1 MRTFNILLT
10 LLLTLAL
17 PCRGE
22 DIQKTG
28 RSDALVKE
36 LLTKIDSTAVYAARR
51 EQAIDAV
58 KSKLPG
64 NTDMER
70 YDLYHELSVM
80 YSNYLVDSSIVY
92 MERAVKLSQSFS
104 DKRYRIK
111 SELSLANI
119 LADSGFYT
127 EAHEIITAIDR
138 HSIDQTLL
146 IPYYRA
152 QANLLHKLYSSSY
165 EPVDYRNKYRAEYN
179 IYRDSLLAVTD
190 STSDLFLQNMEKKE
204 ARAGNIAA
212 ARKYNAIRLSRITD
226 KKSASY
232 ATCLYDRFVISYLY
246 ERKLTGAAIDDVL
259 ESAIIEVEH
268 CNKNIAS
275 LLRVESMLL
284 YFNDIVA
291 AKKVSDYYYSSL
303 LKFGSRRRIIEGVE
317 LTLKINDQTF
327 KTLERREYQIKIGL
341 AFVLIL
347 LFVLVFTL
355 LKMNSTRLKL
365 ARMKDDLDQSSKISK
380 GYVGVVFRLYS
391 SYIKRLEIFR
401 TKIHTTLRKG
411 QIEQALELTSP
422 LGDNAGE
429 DRRELFH
436 NFDTAFVDIFPDFI
450 QKVNACLKPE
460 AQIIPKK
467 TEILNTELRILAII
481 KLGIEDSSK
490 IAEML
495 HCSVKTVYNLR
506 SGLKA
511 RLAIPE
517 EEFNKVISEI

>member
-146 IPYYRA
+146 IP
-152 QANLLHKLYSSSY
+152 
-165 EPVDYRNKYRAEYN
+165 
-179 IYRDSLLAVTD
+179 
-190 STSDLFLQNMEKKE
+190 
-204 ARAGNIAA
+204 
-212 ARKYNAIRLSRITD
+212 
-226 KKSASY
+226 
-232 ATCLYDRFVISYLY
+232 
-246 ERKLTGAAIDDVL
+246 
-259 ESAIIEVEH
+259 
-268 CNKNIAS
+268 
-275 LLRVESMLL
+275 
-284 YFNDIVA
+284 
-291 AKKVSDYYYSSL
+291 
-303 LKFGSRRRIIEGVE
+303 
-317 LTLKINDQTF
+317 
-327 KTLERREYQIKIGL
+327 
-341 AFVLIL
+341 
-347 LFVLVFTL
+347 
-355 LKMNSTRLKL
+355 
-365 ARMKDDLDQSSKISK
+365 
-380 GYVGVVFRLYS
+380 
-391 SYIKRLEIFR
+391 
-401 TKIHTTLRKG
+401 
-411 QIEQALELTSP
+411 
-422 LGDNAGE
+422 
-429 DRRELFH
+429 
-436 NFDTAFVDIFPDFI
+436 
-450 QKVNACLKPE
+450 
-460 AQIIPKK
+460 
-467 TEILNTELRILAII
+467 
-481 KLGIEDSSK
+481 
-490 IAEML
+490 
-495 HCSVKTVYNLR
+495 
-506 SGLKA
+506 
-511 RLAIPE
+511 
-517 EEFNKVISEI
+517 